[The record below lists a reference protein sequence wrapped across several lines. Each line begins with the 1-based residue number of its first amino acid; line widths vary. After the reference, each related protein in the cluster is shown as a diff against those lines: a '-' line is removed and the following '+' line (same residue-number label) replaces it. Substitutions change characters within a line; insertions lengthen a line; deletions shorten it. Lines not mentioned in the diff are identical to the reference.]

1 MHGKKEKEEGNG
13 KEKEENESKRRA
25 DSLKRITVWVSCE
38 DSEVSSAIQK
48 IRRALADAGLNA
60 AISPEVETMA
70 REDPK

>member
-1 MHGKKEKEEGNG
+1 MHGKKEEG
-13 KEKEENESKRRA
+13 KEKREKRSG
-25 DSLKRITVWVSCE
+25 SLKRITVWVSCE
-38 DSEVSSAIQK
+38 DSEVPSAIER